1 MPLQSRKRRSQP
13 AEYSDDPDPS
23 PPQRRRLT
31 QKQFQ
36 PQRRNGES
44 STQGARANRRL
55 ETPEDDEEDD
65 ALSGDEELGDSHE
78 GANKDRLVKKLIRLA
93 LASEYIRQPL
103 KRTDISS
110 KVLGTQGRMF
120 KSIFDQAQRELR
132 EIFGMQLVELPMR
145 EKTKLSQRRAAQN
158 SDRAP
163 TSSKQYLLQTVLP
176 QPFREPEIVQPH
188 GFREQTYTGL
198 VTMIVSLIYL
208 NGKVLPENKLIR
220 YLTRMNADDYTP
232 IDKTEKIIALMV
244 KQGYITKQKDDTG
257 DGGHDYYLGPRAKM
271 EIGSDGVLNMLKTVY
286 GVKAPEDLE
295 KKLQRNIGP
304 DLDAIVADG
313 GPSQKRVKG
322 GGRKRATQ
330 NDDEDD

>member
-13 AEYSDDPDPS
+13 AEDSDDPDPS

-65 ALSGDEELGDSHE
+65 ALSGDEELGDSH
-78 GANKDRLVKKLIRLA
+78 GGTNKDRLVKKLIRLA

-132 EIFGMQLVELPMR
+132 EVFGMQLVELPMR

-176 QPFREPEIVQPH
+176 QPFRESEIVQPH

-304 DLDAIVADG
+304 DLDAIAADE

-322 GGRKRATQ
+322 GVAVGYKA
-330 NDDEDD
+330 E